1 MPGPLDGVR
10 VIDLTS
16 VIAGPY
22 STQLLGDMGADIIKI
37 ESPEGDTTRHTG
49 PGRNDAMAAMF
60 IGANRNKRS
69 VMLDLKQANAR
80 DALWKLIES
89 ADVFVHSIRPQKLQ
103 KLGFGQD
110 IVCEKYPKL
119 IYVGLHGFGSGGP
132 YAGRPAYDDVI
143 QGQSGAAALMGSLV
157 GEPRYTPMIMA
168 DKTTGTVMTYSVCA
182 ALFAREKTGRGQFI
196 EVPMFESLVAY
207 NLVEHQYGA
216 VFDPPLAPS
225 GYPRVLAKY
234 RRPYETKDGH
244 VCMLAYTNPQWERFW
259 TEVGAAQ
266 LIDDPRFLNLKLR
279 TEHIEILYETA
290 GQYMKTRTTADW
302 LTVLESIEIPHG
314 PVSQL
319 EDLYSDP
326 QLVSQDFFQKMEH
339 PTEGTLTMT
348 KFPVRFS
355 DTPAHIGRLAPR
367 LGEHTADVLREVG
380 MSDQEISKLS
390 VQQENE

>member
-10 VIDLTS
+10 IVDLTS

-22 STQLLGDMGADIIKI
+22 SSQLLGDMGADIIKV
-37 ESPEGDTTRHTG
+37 EGPDGDTTRHTG
-49 PGRNDAMAAMF
+49 PGRNDAMAAVFM
-60 IGANRNKRS
+60 GSNRNKRS
-69 VMLDLKQANAR
+69 VVLDLKQETAR
-80 DALWKLIES
+80 EALWKLLES
-89 ADVFVHSIRPQKLQ
+89 ADVFMHSIRPQKLA
-103 KLGFGQD
+103 KLGFD
-110 IVCEKYPKL
+110 NDTVCARFPNL

-168 DKTTGTVMTYSVCA
+168 DKTTGTVMTYSICA

-225 GYPRVLAKY
+225 GYPRVLARF

-259 TEVGAAQ
+259 PEVGATE
-266 LIDDPRFLNLKLR
+266 LIDDPRFQTLKLR

-290 GQYMKTRTTADW
+290 GQYMKTRSTAQW
-302 LTVLESIEIPHG
+302 LKVLESIEIPHG

-319 EDLYSDP
+319 EDLYKDP

-339 PTEGTLTMT
+339 PTEGALSMT

-355 DTPAHIGRLAPR
+355 DTPAQINRLAPG
-367 LGEHTADVLREVG
+367 LGEHTVDVLREVG
-380 MSDQEISKLS
+380 VSEEDISVLSAKQEK
-390 VQQENE
+390 E